1 VAVRISGGQLEHVV
15 DELILTPNIGPAHP
29 SNLSLPH
36 RNRRFFAQPEAALTI
51 NTHEDRYTEGVVSP
65 EFLRRNERARLD
77 TAFEEIEKAERFLEC
92 VDEQTSGSDRAAP
105 GVSESKET
113 NCPT

>member
-1 VAVRISGGQLEHVV
+1 LLSGSQAANSNMLL

-77 TAFEEIEKAERFLEC
+77 TAFEEIEKAERSPRVCRRADQWL
-92 VDEQTSGSDRAAP
+92 GSRGA
-105 GVSESKET
+105 GRE
-113 NCPT
+113 